1 MCDSTGSLDWSLSD
15 AKLLVD
21 VVNCDPGFTTSLSKH
36 LLNNGS
42 LTLNTKCYN
51 TTLYSVAGPTMTLQ
65 HVRAF
70 TRLNSFFLSF
80 FKADANTK
88 KLCNTFYLSTQG
100 QNISVQAQIGEKQ
113 IPDNRTDN
121 LSQHWHRLLHT
132 IGVANSATTIN
143 ITRSPYGS
151 DSFISATDCE
161 AVPEAHASGLSTHNA
176 ALTLDIQGIG
186 ATSADL
192 PTSAY
197 LLCFH
202 ECMIE
207 ISQDGVSVAI

>member
-1 MCDSTGSLDWSLSD
+1 
-15 AKLLVD
+15 
-21 VVNCDPGFTTSLSKH
+21 
-36 LLNNGS
+36 
-42 LTLNTKCYN
+42 
-51 TTLYSVAGPTMTLQ
+51 MTLQ

-70 TRLNSFFLSF
+70 TRLNSFFLTF
-80 FKADANTK
+80 FKTEANTK

-100 QNISVQAQIGEKQ
+100 QNISVQAQIGERQ

-121 LSQHWHRLLHT
+121 MAQHFHRMLHT

-143 ITRSPYGS
+143 ITRAAYGS

-161 AVPEAHASGLSTHNA
+161 AVPEAHASGMSTHNA
-176 ALTLDIQGIG
+176 PLVLDVQHMG

-192 PTSAY
+192 PSTAY

-202 ECMIE
+202 ECLVE
-207 ISQDGVSVAI
+207 ISQEGVSVAI

>member
-1 MCDSTGSLDWSLSD
+1 
-15 AKLLVD
+15 
-21 VVNCDPGFTTSLSKH
+21 
-36 LLNNGS
+36 
-42 LTLNTKCYN
+42 
-51 TTLYSVAGPTMTLQ
+51 MTLQ

-80 FKADANTK
+80 FKSEADTK
-88 KLCNTFYLSTQG
+88 KLLNMFYLSTQG

-161 AVPEAHASGLSTHNA
+161 AVPEAHASGMSTHNSPVV
-176 ALTLDIQGIG
+176 LDIQSIG

-192 PTSAY
+192 PTQAF
-197 LLCFH
+197 LCCFH
-202 ECMIE
+202 ESLIE
-207 ISQDGVSVAI
+207 ISQDGVSLAI

>member
-1 MCDSTGSLDWSLSD
+1 
-15 AKLLVD
+15 
-21 VVNCDPGFTTSLSKH
+21 
-36 LLNNGS
+36 
-42 LTLNTKCYN
+42 
-51 TTLYSVAGPTMTLQ
+51 MTLQ

-80 FKADANTK
+80 FKSEADTK
-88 KLCNTFYLSTQG
+88 KLLNMFYLSTQG

-161 AVPEAHASGLSTHNA
+161 AVPEAHASGMSTANA
-176 ALTLDIQGIG
+176 PLVLDIQSIG

-192 PTSAY
+192 PTQTF
-197 LLCFH
+197 LCCFH
-202 ECMIE
+202 ECLIE
-207 ISQDGVSVAI
+207 ISADSVSAEI

>member
-1 MCDSTGSLDWSLSD
+1 MLIVVAELATPMVCNNLCQCCDRLS
-15 AKLLVD
+15 VR
-21 VVNCDPGFTTSLSKH
+21 LS
-36 LLNNGS
+36 GICFS
-42 LTLNTKCYN
+42 PICACTLTLNTKCYN

-70 TRLNSFFLSF
+70 TRLNSFFLTF
-80 FKADANTK
+80 FKSEGNTA

-113 IPDNRTDN
+113 MPDNRTDN

-161 AVPEAHASGLSTHNA
+161 AIPEAHASGMSTHNA
-176 ALTLDIQGIG
+176 PLVLDIQNLG

-192 PTSAY
+192 PSSAY

-202 ECMIE
+202 ECLIE